1 MSRSGWLI
9 LALAC
14 AAGAAL
20 GAAPRPPVGAAV
32 RGALDATPA
41 DDPFPIRRVRAPAAK
56 LPELLKEFEPGPVL
70 RLPRSEFEARVRA
83 AGRAVARAKH
93 APRIVEANYTAAI
106 DGGDLVGTATLGVLN
121 ATGGAAFLS
130 LDPLRVAVR
139 SPRWGADGAAV
150 LAVPAGA
157 AAPAVWVTREG
168 RQALQFRWSLAGT
181 AEPGERR
188 FDLKVPTC
196 ASAALDLELLDDQV
210 PAPLTDA
217 LLTGPF
223 AAEGKPGRKRWRFQF
238 GGRPRLEF
246 AVRAT
251 AAASAGATAALV
263 AKYELSPHQ
272 LTAAFEYELRPVRG
286 SVGEWTLLADPGLR
300 VTEVIANNGA
310 GWSVGPPAAPG
321 GPRRVTVSLRQP
333 GPGGK
338 VLVTAVAPLPDA
350 ARHADAPLPAVRP
363 LGAVT
368 ESESVELRVAPGL
381 NIGSWA
387 PGDYHLTDAV
397 TATDLSRVLSLSG
410 ALMAPGSNAPFRRM
424 PSIRLTNPESAFN
437 TFERLEW
444 FPGPAASLLVARVGV
459 RATRGALF
467 QLTVRPPPGFALDRG
482 AAGTDELVAHIGPPW
497 ADGQVI
503 ELARP
508 LLAGQQAEL
517 RFEFRGPGARPGTPV
532 PFPTFAV
539 AGATERD
546 GWLSVSVAPAWVP
559 QLRPDA
565 GATPAGLWGWLA
577 TDAPADARAV
587 YTYRAK
593 EPAGTLVLAPAAPV
607 LRADAVVSLGTAD
620 GRWLATTRV
629 SLSAAG
635 GALTEALVFVP
646 GPPDDGRTWGL
657 TGPAENAASA
667 IPIPP
672 ALIEPPFLGT
682 IDGLANLVGAP
693 ARVGAGGA
701 GTFWLVRFARPVAG
715 AAVLE
720 TVAPG
725 PPLGTD
731 DFVLGVPRLVGAD
744 QNTRVELAAALRGRA
759 TAELKGAELRVRPAP
774 VAAGLQATGA
784 YLLTAVRGPDEIV
797 AAFGATVRDSGGGTL
812 PVELPHRAEVRGVCV
827 NGRWLSPAACA
838 VRGGALSVP
847 IPVGDAVRF
856 EVRYRLPAEPGWP
869 TRTVTSPVPLVPGD
883 PPVRRWWSFADGVLP
898 GWPARPDGAVADG
911 PPLLGGPITSGPP
924 ALVIRSD
931 DGWVRVGAVRTAD
944 AVAAVAAAVVVA
956 LGVVGAGR
964 ARGALVF
971 GAVAAAALG
980 AAEFGSPWWARI
992 AWPVLCAAPVGFARA
1007 LVWAAARRAVAA
1019 GILVGTLAL
1028 GSFGLIAQPPV
1039 PVTVFIGTGAG
1050 GAEEV
1055 TAANALLERLDALAH
1070 PAPLPP
1076 VVTAVTYDVRA
1087 DDTGA
1092 WVAAR
1097 FVVHAFR
1104 PGDNVLTLPLGDARL
1119 ERVTV
1124 NGAPAF
1130 ATAPKPDTYA
1140 VPLGAAG
1147 RYEIDIRFAATVTAS
1162 GAERELR
1169 FGTPDVPDTKLTA
1182 VLPGAARQPQS
1193 VGRLGRQTTATAGE
1207 RTTIE
1212 ADLGAVKH
1220 VHLRWREGVDG
1231 AAAIKVREACV
1242 WDVTDGGAELTAAYL
1257 VRVEQGTVPGLRVDV
1272 PAELE
1277 VLRVAVRAPDA
1288 LGTAPALRDWQL
1300 EPEKGGV
1307 RPLQIDFQGASAGR
1321 FLVVLECAPRK
1332 PLTRQPVLRFPR
1344 VVFGSVKGETDPV
1357 YALRPTRV
1365 AVEEVGRTGV
1375 IDFSADALR
1384 DFVPVTDLK
1393 LDPNQLP
1400 RAFRPA
1406 PGAAAELRPVLRTG
1420 EAPRVLS
1427 STAWA
1432 VGPTRADANGHLSW
1446 SSEAPVALFEFSVP
1460 AVQVL
1465 EVRGPDVSGWGR
1477 SGERVQVWL
1486 RAGAREGAFEWT
1498 GTLDPGGRPGAE
1510 WPFEPAVPAV
1520 PNGRLTSVDVRVRPA
1535 PGWTARPATGRGW
1548 SPARADE
1555 LRYHAAGPPAP
1566 GLRVQLVPLPPGR

>member
-1 MSRSGWLI
+1 
-9 LALAC
+9 
-14 AAGAAL
+14 
-20 GAAPRPPVGAAV
+20 
-32 RGALDATPA
+32 
-41 DDPFPIRRVRAPAAK
+41 IRRVRAPASK
-56 LPELLKEFEPGPVL
+56 LPEVLKEFEPGPVL
-70 RLPRSEFEARVRA
+70 RLPRGEFEARVRA
-83 AGRAVARAKH
+83 AGRAVARAKQ
-93 APRIVEANYTAAI
+93 APRIVDASYTAEL

-139 SPRWGADGAAV
+139 DPRWGADEAAV
-150 LAVPAGA
+150 LAIPTGA
-157 AAPAVWVTREG
+157 AAPAVWVARDG

-188 FDLKVPTC
+188 FELKAPAC
-196 ASAALDLELLDDQV
+196 ASAALDLDLPEDQA
-210 PAPLTDA
+210 PTPLTDA
-217 LLTGPF
+217 LLTGPV

-251 AAASAGATAALV
+251 GSASAGATAALV
-263 AKYELSPHQ
+263 AKYELSPH
-272 LTAAFEYELRPVRG
+272 LLAAAFEYELRPVRG
-286 SVGEWTLLADPGLR
+286 SVGEWTFLADPGLR

-310 GWSVGPPAAPG
+310 GWSVEPPAAPG

-338 VLVTAVAPLPDA
+338 VLVTAVAPLPDP
-350 ARHADAPLPAVRP
+350 ARPADAPLPVVRP
-363 LGAVT
+363 LGAVIET
-368 ESESVELRVAPGL
+368 ESVELRVASGL
-381 NIGSWA
+381 NIEAWA

-397 TATDLSRVLSLSG
+397 TAAELSRVLSLSG
-410 ALMAPGSNAPFRRM
+410 ALLAPGSDAPFRRM
-424 PSIRLTNPESAFN
+424 PSVRLSNPASAFN
-437 TFERLEW
+437 TSERLEW
-444 FPGPAASLLVARVGV
+444 LPGPGASLLVARVGV

-482 AAGTDELVAHIGPPW
+482 AAGTDELVSHIGPPG

-532 PFPTFAV
+532 PFPAFAV
-539 AGATERD
+539 AAATERA
-546 GWLSVSVAPAWVP
+546 GWLSVSTPPGWAP
-559 QLRPDA
+559 QLRPGA

-607 LRADAVVSLGTAD
+607 LRADAVVSLGTAG
-620 GRWLATTRV
+620 GRWLANTRF

-635 GALTEALVFVP
+635 GALTEALAFVP
-646 GPPDDGRTWGL
+646 GPPDDARTWVL
-657 TGPAENAASA
+657 TGSHENAASA

-672 ALIEPPFLGT
+672 ALLEPPFLGG
-682 IDGLANLVGAP
+682 IDWPASLVGA
-693 ARVGAGGA
+693 RVRAGAGEE
-701 GTFWLVRFARPVAG
+701 GTLWLVRFARPVTS
-715 AAVLE
+715 AVLE
-720 TVAPG
+720 TAAPG
-725 PPLGTD
+725 PPLGAD
-731 DFVLGVPRLVGAD
+731 DFVFGMPRLIGAD
-744 QNTRVELAAALRGRA
+744 RTARAELAPALHGRA
-759 TAELKGAELRVRPAP
+759 AIELNGTEVRVRPAP
-774 VAAGLQATGA
+774 AAAGLQVAGA
-784 YLLTAVRGPDEIV
+784 YLLTAVRGPDEVV
-797 AAFGATVRDSGGGTL
+797 AVFGATVRDSAGGRL
-812 PVELPHRAEVRGVCV
+812 PVELPAGAEVRGVCV
-827 NGRWLSPAACA
+827 NGRWLAPAACA
-838 VRGGALSVP
+838 ARDGALSVP

-856 EVRYRLPAEPGWP
+856 EVRYRLSAEPGWP
-869 TRTVTSPVPLVPGD
+869 TRSVASPAPQVPGD

-911 PPLLGGPITSGPP
+911 PPLLGGPIAGGPP

-944 AVAAVAAAVVVA
+944 AVAAAAAAVVVA
-956 LGVVGAGR
+956 LGIVGAGR

-971 GAVAAAALG
+971 GTVTAVALG
-980 AAEFGSPWWARI
+980 AAELGPPWWARV
-992 AWPVLCAAPVGFARA
+992 AWPVLCAALVGLARA
-1007 LVWAAARRAVAA
+1007 LVWATARRAVVA
-1019 GILVGTLAL
+1019 GLLIGAMAL
-1028 GSFGLIAQPPV
+1028 GSFGLIAQPPAAA
-1039 PVTVFIGTGAG
+1039 TVFIGAG
-1050 GAEEV
+1050 GDGGEEV

-1070 PAPLPP
+1070 PTPPPP
-1076 VVTAVTYDVRA
+1076 VATAAAYDVRA

-1092 WVAAR
+1092 WVDAR
-1097 FVVHAFR
+1097 FVVYAFR
-1104 PGDNVLTLPLGDARL
+1104 PGDNVFALPLGDARL

-1124 NGAPAF
+1124 NGGPAF

-1147 RYEIDIRFAATVTAS
+1147 RYEIDVRFAATVTAS

-1182 VLPGAARQPQS
+1182 VLPGAARQPQAP
-1193 VGRLGRQTTATAGE
+1193 GRLGRQTAATAGE

-1231 AAAIKVREACV
+1231 SAAVKVREACV

-1257 VRVEQGTVPGLRVDV
+1257 VRVEQGTVAGLRVDV

-1288 LGTAPALRDWQL
+1288 LGTAPALRDWRL
-1300 EPEKGGV
+1300 EPEKSGA

-1357 YALRPTRV
+1357 YALRSARV
-1365 AVEEVGRTGV
+1365 VVEEVGRTGV

-1393 LDPNQLP
+1393 LDPNHLP
-1400 RAFRPA
+1400 RAFRPVS
-1406 PGAAAELRPVLRTG
+1406 GATAELRPVLRTG

-1432 VGPTRADANGHLSW
+1432 VGPTRADANGRLSW

-1460 AVQVL
+1460 GVQVL

-1477 SGERVQVWL
+1477 AGERVQVWL
-1486 RAGAREGAFEWT
+1486 RAGTREGAVEWT
-1498 GTLDPGGRPGAE
+1498 GTLDPGGKPGAE
-1510 WPFEPAVPAV
+1510 WSFEPIVPAV
-1520 PNGRLTSVDVRVRPA
+1520 PNGRLTSIDVRVRPVA
-1535 PGWTARPATGRGW
+1535 GWAARPATGRGW

-1555 LRYHAAGPPAP
+1555 LRFHAAGPSAP
-1566 GLRVQLVPLPPGR
+1566 GPRVQLAPLPPGR